1 MKTLAM
7 AAIAATFLTT
17 NASAQFNPYF
27 PYHNYPFYAPPQGSA
42 FGPDAI
48 TRITASFRA
57 AIVVTEPLG
66 TDAKAQEAARRT
78 LYGMAES
85 ECTTLSE
92 IFQAECRLSAVTI
105 NAPVVAI
112 TANSPPPN
120 SMTATAVYELKP
132 IKSR

>member
-1 MKTLAM
+1 MKTLPM
-7 AAIAATFLTT
+7 AAIAAAFLTT
-17 NASAQFNPYF
+17 SASAQFNPFF
-27 PYHNYPFYAPPQGSA
+27 PYYNYPFYAPPQGSA
-42 FGPDAI
+42 FGTDAI
-48 TRITASFRA
+48 TRITTSFRT
-57 AIVVTEPLG
+57 AIVTEPLG
-66 TDAKAQEAARRT
+66 NDAKAQEAARRT

-92 IFQAECRLSAVTI
+92 IFQAECRLSAFAI

-120 SMTATAVYELKP
+120 SMTATAIYELKP